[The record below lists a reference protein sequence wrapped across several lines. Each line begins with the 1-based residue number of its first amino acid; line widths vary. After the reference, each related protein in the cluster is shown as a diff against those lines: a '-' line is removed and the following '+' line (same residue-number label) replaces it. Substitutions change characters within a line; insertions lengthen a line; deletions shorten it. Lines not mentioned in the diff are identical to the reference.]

1 MIFGSIKHIE
11 EYLFLEERIKEC
23 FEYAKSNE
31 LVSYEIGR
39 YEIDGERFFVN
50 IVEYTTSK

>member
-1 MIFGSIKHIE
+1 MIFGSIKHLE

-31 LVSYEIGR
+31 QVSYEIGR

>member
-1 MIFGSIKHIE
+1 MIFGSIKHLE
-11 EYLFLEERIKEC
+11 EYLFLEEQIKEC